1 MKIYENAAAASDILK
16 RGRFDDEE
24 KAAAVKEI
32 VRAVRER
39 GDAALFEYCEKFD
52 GTVLD
57 RDTVAVSRAEIDE
70 AYQALDKE
78 LLDSMQRAAENVL
91 AYHRR
96 TPRATPSARWSGR
109 ASTSPAARRRCSA
122 R

>member
-70 AYQALDKE
+70 A
-78 LLDSMQRAAENVL
+78 S
-91 AYHRR
+91 
-96 TPRATPSARWSGR
+96 PRATPSARWSGR